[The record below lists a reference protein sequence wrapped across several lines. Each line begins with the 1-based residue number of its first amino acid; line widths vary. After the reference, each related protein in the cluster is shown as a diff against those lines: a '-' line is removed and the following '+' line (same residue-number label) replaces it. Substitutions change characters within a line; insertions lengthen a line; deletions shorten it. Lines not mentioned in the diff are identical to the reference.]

1 MWTIKSVKKR
11 FCCNTGKKNR
21 LTNRENVK
29 KSSKDESSNPTVCL
43 ATAIQQTVV
52 RSTSKT
58 PESRVKP
65 RNSSTLVFGI
75 ECAIFLF

>member
-21 LTNRENVK
+21 LTSRENVK

-43 ATAIQQTVV
+43 ATAIQQTAV
-52 RSTSKT
+52 RSTSRTLKN
-58 PESRVKP
+58 RVSP
-65 RNSSTLVFGI
+65 RNSSALVVGI
-75 ECAIFLF
+75 ERAIFRF

>member
-11 FCCNTGKKNR
+11 FCCNAGKKNR

-29 KSSKDESSNPTVCL
+29 KSSKEESSDLTVCL
-43 ATAIQQTVV
+43 ATAIQQTAV
-52 RSTSKT
+52 RSTSRT
-58 PESRVKP
+58 SESRVKT

-75 ECAIFLF
+75 ERAIFLF